1 MSEAGH
7 VKPLPQLQ
15 LNVARQESGLDI
27 ARVHVCFFFFQAN
40 RTFGFILCNSSQF

>member
-15 LNVARQESGLDI
+15 LNVARQECRLNI
-27 ARVHVCFFFFQAN
+27 ARVHVFVFSQAN
-40 RTFGFILCNSSQF
+40 QTFGFILCNSSQF